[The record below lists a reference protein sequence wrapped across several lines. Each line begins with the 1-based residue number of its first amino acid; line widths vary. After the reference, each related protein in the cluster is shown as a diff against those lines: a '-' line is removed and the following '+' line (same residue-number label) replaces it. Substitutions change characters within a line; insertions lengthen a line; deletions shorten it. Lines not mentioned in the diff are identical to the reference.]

1 MTYLIICAALLFIIV
16 PIFSVLPSARQK
28 EQMAMRTAARGAG
41 VLVELTS
48 IDDPKPKQDKYISP
62 TGRPLPPVLKV
73 VAYRKQRRREGD
85 WRKLP
90 EVNWCRQ
97 RVRGDGW
104 HWLVEPGAVM
114 SRDLVAWLEKE
125 TERLP
130 DDVEQVEES
139 GFNITIYW
147 HERTKGSEETVLNYL
162 KTCAELPLYEPGE
175 IDPEERE
182 G

>member
-1 MTYLIICAALLFIIV
+1 
-16 PIFSVLPSARQK
+16 
-28 EQMAMRTAARGAG
+28 
-41 VLVELTS
+41 
-48 IDDPKPKQDKYISP
+48 
-62 TGRPLPPVLKV
+62 
-73 VAYRKQRRREGD
+73 
-85 WRKLP
+85 
-90 EVNWCRQ
+90 
-97 RVRGDGW
+97 
-104 HWLVEPGAVM
+104 M